1 MRWTAIPSDTRG
13 LTGARRIGVRHR
25 AQGSQC
31 RRASAATPSS
41 EDAVLQRR
49 FAIPCVLLFILA
61 CAPGAHRAAPSGTV
75 AHVVPA
81 EAVVDTGRLAGAAY
95 RVEVPRG
102 WSGGLVV
109 YAHGY

>member
-1 MRWTAIPSDTRG
+1 M
-13 LTGARRIGVRHR
+13 
-25 AQGSQC
+25 
-31 RRASAATPSS
+31 
-41 EDAVLQRR
+41 LQRR

-81 EAVVDTGRLAGAAY
+81 DAVVDTGRLAGAAY
-95 RVEVPRG
+95 RVDVPRD

-109 YAHGY
+109 YAHGYQVPGAPPSSRDPRMAGLRSLFLARG